1 MEVVKRSAKK
11 SCPFCDANKD
21 PNYRNYEEL
30 KRFITE
36 RGKIIGRRQTGVCAK
51 HQRML
56 SREIKKARQLALLPY
71 LVA

>member
-1 MEVVKRSAKK
+1 MDVIKRSAKK
-11 SCPFCDANKD
+11 NCPFCDAKKE
-21 PNYRNYEEL
+21 PSYKNYEEL

-36 RGKIIGRRQTGVCAK
+36 RGKIIGRRQTGMCAK

-56 SREIKKARQLALLPY
+56 AKEIKRARQLALLPY

>member
-1 MEVVKRSAKK
+1 VKQK
-11 SCPFCDANKD
+11 KD
-21 PNYRNYEEL
+21 PSYKNYEEL
-30 KRFITE
+30 RRYLSE

-56 SREIKKARQLALLPY
+56 SKEIKKARQLALLPY